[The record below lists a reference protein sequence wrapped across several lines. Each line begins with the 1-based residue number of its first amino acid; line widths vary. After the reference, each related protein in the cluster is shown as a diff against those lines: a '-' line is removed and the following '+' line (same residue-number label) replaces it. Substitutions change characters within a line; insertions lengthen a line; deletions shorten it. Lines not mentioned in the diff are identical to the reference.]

1 MPPKKVDPDALKKEF
16 EVYKETEEWLKIE
29 ETHREIKDLPYI
41 SETSK
46 DHDLDGKYQVL
57 WDHFYELATIL
68 KIKPPFKKIEHE
80 WIRSIYFG
88 EKRKV
93 DSKEPPCVIDGVLCE
108 YEPIV
113 GDSQHNL
120 RQALIKKI
128 YNNISDVLFET
139 LSLT

>member
-1 MPPKKVDPDALKKEF
+1 ML
-16 EVYKETEEWLKIE
+16 T
-29 ETHREIKDLPYI
+29 YI

-46 DHDLDGKYQVL
+46 DNDIDGKYQSL
-57 WDHFYELATIL
+57 WDLFYELAVIL

-93 DSKEPPCVIDGVLCE
+93 DKEPPCYVDGVLCE
-108 YEPIV
+108 YDPEYA
-113 GDSQHNL
+113 DSQHNL

-128 YNNISDVLFET
+128 YNAISDVGMLLLRWT
-139 LSLT
+139 AISI

>member
-1 MPPKKVDPDALKKEF
+1 M
-16 EVYKETEEWLKIE
+16 
-29 ETHREIKDLPYI
+29 
-41 SETSK
+41 
-46 DHDLDGKYQVL
+46 
-57 WDHFYELATIL
+57 

-93 DSKEPPCVIDGVLCE
+93 DNKEPPCVFDGVLCE
-108 YEPIV
+108 YEPID

-128 YNNISDVLFET
+128 YNVISDVRLALASWRAT
-139 LSLT
+139 STCRTTANRGPS